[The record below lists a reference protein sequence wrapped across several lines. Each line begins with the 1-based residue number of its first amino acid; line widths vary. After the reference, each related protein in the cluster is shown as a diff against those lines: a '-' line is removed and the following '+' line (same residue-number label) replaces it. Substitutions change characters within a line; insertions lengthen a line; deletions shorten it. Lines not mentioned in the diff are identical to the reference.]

1 MQLNFDRRVVL
12 ETLRLKE
19 RLLGN
24 PDDAV
29 ALKFFAVLDERKA
42 KQGRV

>member
-1 MQLNFDRRVVL
+1 VQLNFDRRVVL
-12 ETLRLKE
+12 QTLRMKE
-19 RLLGN
+19 RLLVN

-29 ALKFFAVLDERKA
+29 ALKFFAVLNDWKT